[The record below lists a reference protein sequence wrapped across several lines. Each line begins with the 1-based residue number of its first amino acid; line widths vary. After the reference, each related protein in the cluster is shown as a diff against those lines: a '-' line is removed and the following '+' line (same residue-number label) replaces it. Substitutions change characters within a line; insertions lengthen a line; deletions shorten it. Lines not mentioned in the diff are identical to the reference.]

1 MTLPKYEFEF
11 QFGFNV
17 QAWKLIPLDVFTAF
31 YVVIF
36 VPDSRVVLKDMT
48 LFIFSVL

>member
-11 QFGFNV
+11 QSGFNV

-36 VPDSRVVLKDMT
+36 VPHSRVVMKDMT
-48 LFIFSVL
+48 LSIFSVF